1 MHRRTLLTLPIIAQ
15 FRPAFAAPQLTIRAH
30 YECLWWADNQME
42 GLRSDSPLPKTTRVK
57 LDRWE
62 YSDPVGVP
70 NPDDVILVLALSAPA
85 ARTLSLSVRPSF
97 RIRGTWRSVAV
108 LPGRTITLEP
118 GTTRSEEFTIPVRT
132 MIHEHSARRLATAIL
147 VDGRQAARAELP
159 IIGGD

>member
-1 MHRRTLLTLPIIAQ
+1 MHRRTLLSLPIIAQ
-15 FRPAFAAPQLTIRAH
+15 LRPAFAAPPLTVRAH

-42 GLRSDSPLPKTTRVK
+42 GLRSDSPLPKTTRVN

-97 RIRGTWRSVAV
+97 RIRGTWRTRAV

-118 GTTRSEEFTIPVRT
+118 GSTRTEEFTIPVRT
-132 MIHEHSARRLATAIL
+132 MIHDHSARRLATAIL
-147 VDGRQAARAELP
+147 VDGRQTARAELP